1 MITKQHTVH
10 TSAPVDVVFT
20 YLADFTNA
28 QEWDPN
34 AVRVTRLLGNGGV
47 GSTYRV
53 TSRFAGAT
61 TDLDYELTDLQ
72 PTSLIR
78 LRGRKSSVTAVDTIS
93 IAPEEAGS
101 AVTYAVEFTF
111 HGLLRFLEPVLTL
124 AVDKLFVDGAEGLSA
139 NLDQLA

>member
-10 TSAPVDVVFT
+10 TSAPANAVFA

-28 QEWDPN
+28 QGWDPN
-34 AVRVTRLLGNGGV
+34 AVAVTRLTGDGGV

-53 TSRFAGAT
+53 TSRFAGAR
-61 TDLDYELTDLQ
+61 TDLDYELAELE

-78 LRGRKSSVTAVDTIS
+78 LRGHKSALTAVDTIT
-93 IAPEEAGS
+93 IDPTATGS

-111 HGLLRFLEPVLTL
+111 HGVFRFLEPVLSL
-124 AVDKLFVDGAEGLSA
+124 AVNKLFTDGAEGLSA
-139 NLDQLA
+139 HLEKLA